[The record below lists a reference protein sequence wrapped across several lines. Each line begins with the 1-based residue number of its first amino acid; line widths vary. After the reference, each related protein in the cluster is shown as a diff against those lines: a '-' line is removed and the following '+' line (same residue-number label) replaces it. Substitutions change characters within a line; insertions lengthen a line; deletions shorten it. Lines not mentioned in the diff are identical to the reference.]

1 MNLCNDIITVFN
13 ARLNPD
19 TGSDVYIGTVIS
31 GVSWFS
37 ENVSSVDSSGLKAAN
52 KFTIRIP
59 ATANFG
65 NKAYTAP
72 LDYAGAVDVS
82 GLFTLRNG
90 DIVVHGAVTALDLRP
105 AALHKNYEAFTIL
118 GVTDNRRARN
128 APHWKVVGA

>member
-13 ARLNPD
+13 AKYNPATD
-19 TGSDVYIGTVIS
+19 IDEYIPTIIT
-31 GVSWFS
+31 GVSWFC
-37 ENVSSVDSSGLKAAN
+37 EIVSNVDSSGLKAAN

-59 ATANFG
+59 ETANFG
-65 NKAYTAP
+65 GKTYAAA
-72 LDYAGAVDVS
+72 LDYAAAEDAS

-90 DIVVHGAVTALDLRP
+90 DIIVHGSVTDADPRP
-105 AALHKNYEAFTIL
+105 AALHKKYEAFTIL